1 MRIDNWM
8 EYEKEV
14 YRQLDDYR
22 LSALYSGNDIGE
34 DPELRENFLLDY
46 FNIDRRNYYN
56 LITSQVNS
64 LNANPNITCLNFLEG
79 LVLYEIDGRE
89 KIENAINN

>member
-1 MRIDNWM
+1 MDNWM
-8 EYEKEV
+8 EHEKEA

-34 DPELRENFLLDY
+34 DPELRENFLLD
-46 FNIDRRNYYN
+46 FFKIDRRNYYN

-64 LNANPNITCLNFLEG
+64 LNANPNITSLSFLEG
-79 LVLYEIDGRE
+79 LFLIE
-89 KIENAINN
+89 IENAINN

>member
-8 EYEKEV
+8 GYEKDV
-14 YRQLDDYR
+14 YRQLNDYR
-22 LSALYSGNDIGE
+22 LSELYSSNDIGE
-34 DPELRENFLLDY
+34 DPELREEFLLGY
-46 FNIDRRNYYN
+46 FNMNRGNYQNIMKDNIDS
-56 LITSQVNS
+56 LDVFFNS
-64 LNANPNITCLNFLEG
+64 ICLNFLEG